1 MERTNEI
8 EETASAWLIR
18 RESGQW
24 TQTDQARFEQWLDAS
39 THNRVAFLRLEL
51 AWEESARLK
60 ALGAGMSGDQP
71 PAPGQWNLTP
81 FFDQHRAATGVRNTP
96 DISTG
101 TEDSSDIPDAGTVS
115 RAPAPGTVAAV
126 TDAPAPGTV
135 ARAFP
140 RRTRHFAIAASALL
154 AVAAGFGTYQF
165 WGGGSDRYH
174 TPVGG
179 LASVP
184 MPDGSKVT
192 LNTASEIR
200 VAVNEN
206 QRHIELRRG
215 EAFFDVAKDPNRPF
229 VVEAGNK
236 RVVAVGTKFSVRRN
250 GESIEVVVTEG
261 KVRVEDASRPLRSN
275 AVEALGS
282 ATPRPVT
289 DDVVLLTPGTIAYA
303 DEAGVLVQRKSLLE
317 AETHLS
323 WRSGVL
329 MFREQS
335 LADAVAEFNRYNERK
350 VVIADPAVAALK
362 VEGNFRANNV
372 EAFVRL
378 LESGF
383 PVRASA
389 EEDRI
394 VLSSR

>member
-8 EETASAWLIR
+8 EETASDWLVR

-24 TQTDQARFEQWLDAS
+24 TQTDQALFEQWLDAS
-39 THNRVAFLRLEL
+39 TANRVAFLRLEL

-60 ALGAGMSGDQP
+60 ALGAGIPGNQP
-71 PAPGQWNLTP
+71 PPPGQWNLTP
-81 FFDQHRAATGVRNTP
+81 IFDSHRVAP
-96 DISTG
+96 DLRDT
-101 TEDSSDIPDAGTVS
+101 
-115 RAPAPGTVAAV
+115 PAPHTGAV
-126 TDAPAPGTV
+126 
-135 ARAFP
+135 P
-140 RRTRHFAIAASALL
+140 RQRTRRFAIAASVLL
-154 AVAAGFGTYQF
+154 AVAAGFGTYQL
-165 WGGGSDRYH
+165 WTGDTDRYR
-174 TPVGG
+174 TPIGG
-179 LASVP
+179 LSSVP
-184 MPDGSKVT
+184 MPDGSMIT

-206 QRHIELRRG
+206 ERRIDLRQG

-229 VVEAGNK
+229 VVEAGKK

-261 KVRVEDASRPLRSN
+261 KVRVEDASRPLRSS
-275 AVEALGS
+275 AMEASGS
-282 ATPRPVT
+282 SAPPPGADHSVF
-289 DDVVLLTPGTIAYA
+289 LTPGAIAYA
-303 DEAGVLVQRKSLLE
+303 DEAGVLVQRKSLAE

-335 LADAVAEFNRYNERK
+335 LADAVAEFNRYNARK
-350 VVIADPAVAALK
+350 IVIADPAVAALK
-362 VEGNFRANNV
+362 VEGNFRATNV
-372 EAFVRL
+372 DAFVRL

-383 PVRASA
+383 PVRAAA
-389 EEDRI
+389 EEDQI